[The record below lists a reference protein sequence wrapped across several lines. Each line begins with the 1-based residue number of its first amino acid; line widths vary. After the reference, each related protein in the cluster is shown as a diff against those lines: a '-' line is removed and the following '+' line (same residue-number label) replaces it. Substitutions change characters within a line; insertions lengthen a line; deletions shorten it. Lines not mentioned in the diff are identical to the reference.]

1 MTKFEKRV
9 LKALNNT
16 VLSESLK
23 KATERLT
30 RNSIH
35 ALSQLENSDTYRDR
49 AREAKMDVLRNLDD
63 YLVQFENSLIEN
75 GTIVHWAENGSE
87 VCDIVQSIARKHN
100 IRNIIKSKSM
110 VTEEIFLN
118 ESLIND
124 GYTVVETDLGE
135 YIIQLSGDR
144 PSHMTGPIV
153 HLSKRDVAGIMHRE
167 LGIPFTLDAKKLT
180 GYARETLRKVFIEAD
195 MGISGVN
202 FGVVESGTLCLVT
215 NEGNGSMVTSLP
227 KVHVAIM
234 GIEKLVPTLQDLDNF
249 LKILARSTTSQ
260 KITSYTTLISG
271 PKRYSQGD
279 GPEEVHVVLL
289 DNGRTDIL
297 GSTEAEI
304 LGCIRCGACQNV
316 CPVYRSIGGHAYG
329 DIYSGPIGS
338 ITTPGLR
345 GLSDWKELPHA
356 SSLCGACREVC
367 PVRLNIPAMLL
378 SLRKKTV
385 EQEHVPIGVNISMK
399 VFGYLSVRPALY
411 RSVVNLSRKLLN
423 LIVQDGWLRSLPG
436 FLSGWT
442 ESRDFRAPAKRS
454 FQEIW
459 KDKSTSY
466 D

>member
-1 MTKFEKRV
+1 MTKFELRV
-9 LKALNNT
+9 QKALNNT
-16 VLSESLK
+16 ASTEAVR

-30 RNSIH
+30 GNAIN
-35 ALSQLENSDTYRDR
+35 AISQLENSDTYRDL

-63 YLVQFENSLIEN
+63 YLINFEKQLIGN
-75 GTIVHWAENGSE
+75 GMIVHWAENGVE
-87 VCDIVQSIARKHN
+87 ACDIIRSIARKHN
-100 IRNIIKSKSM
+100 VRNIVKSKSM

-118 ESLIND
+118 ESLINE
-124 GYTVVETDLGE
+124 GCNVVETDLGE
-135 YIIQLSGDR
+135 YIIQLSDDR
-144 PSHMTGPIV
+144 PSHMTAPIV
-153 HLSKRDVAGIMHRE
+153 HLSKKDIAGIMQRE
-167 LGIPFTLDAKKLT
+167 LDIPFTLDAKKLT
-180 GYARETLRKVFIEAD
+180 GYARDKLRNTFIEAD

-202 FGVVESGTLCLVT
+202 FGVVESGTLCIVT

-227 KVHVAIM
+227 KVHVAVM

-260 KITSYTTLISG
+260 KATSYTTLING
-271 PKRYSQGD
+271 PKKYPQGR

-289 DNGRTDIL
+289 DNGRIDIL

-304 LGCIRCGACQNV
+304 LGCIRCGACQNI
-316 CPVYRSIGGHAYG
+316 CPVYRSIGGLAYG
-329 DIYSGPIGS
+329 DTYAGPVGS

-356 SSLCGACREVC
+356 SSLCGACRDVC
-367 PVRLNIPAMLL
+367 PVRLNIPVMLL

-385 EQEHVPIGVNISMK
+385 EQEHVPIGVRSAMK
-399 VFGYLSVRPALY
+399 IFGHLIVRPVLY
-411 RSVVNLSRKLLN
+411 RTAVKFIRTLLN
-423 LIVQDGWLRSLPG
+423 LIGHDGWLRSLPG

-442 ESRDFRAPAKRS
+442 ESRDFRVPAKRS
-454 FQEIW
+454 FQELW